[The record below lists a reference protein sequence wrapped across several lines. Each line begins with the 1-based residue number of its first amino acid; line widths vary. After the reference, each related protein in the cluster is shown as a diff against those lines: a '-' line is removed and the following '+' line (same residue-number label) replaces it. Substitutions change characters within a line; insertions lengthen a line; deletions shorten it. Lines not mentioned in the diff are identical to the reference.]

1 VQVIDFSDLAT
12 GEEYNHFVPVTSPAA
27 IGMLNRFLAE
37 TSRPETGTLAEMILT
52 LPAADALPR

>member
-1 VQVIDFSDLAT
+1 
-12 GEEYNHFVPVTSPAA
+12 
-27 IGMLNRFLAE
+27 MLNRFLAE